1 MLGFKSEFLKHFL
14 SLDFTANIHLWF
26 MWILS
31 VLSAIVLA
39 VFAVL
44 TKKQTGKNMLK
55 ELNFTISLKKI
66 ARYFLLSCVLIV
78 YAYLALATMKYFF
91 HQDFRFWDNGMK
103 DMLPQY
109 WTLCL
114 RYSLFV
120 LPSFVVSAMMVNG
133 GRMKDMGDGWNTLL
147 QMVIAG
153 IGIYI
158 LVAYSYGTVYAEY
171 ASTGVGRAPAIAF
184 ISTWPMLINLPVF
197 AFINRKLYKVSGSI
211 WLPAFVNTWIVV
223 WSMVSCQSQTGYYLL
238 GNFAAKWL
246 GIF

>member
-147 QMVIAG
+147 QIWDRLRRVCLYRRRACTCYRLYLYLADADQPAG
-153 IGIYI
+153 FRIHQQK
-158 LVAYSYGTVYAEY
+158 TV
-171 ASTGVGRAPAIAF
+171 
-184 ISTWPMLINLPVF
+184 
-197 AFINRKLYKVSGSI
+197 
-211 WLPAFVNTWIVV
+211 
-223 WSMVSCQSQTGYYLL
+223 
-238 GNFAAKWL
+238 
-246 GIF
+246 

>member
-55 ELNFTISLKKI
+55 ELNVHISLKKI

-78 YAYLALATMKYFF
+78 YAYLMLATMKYFF

-114 RYSLFV
+114 RYSLFI
-120 LPSFVVSAMMVNG
+120 LPSFVVSAIMVNG

-153 IGIYI
+153 IGIY
-158 LVAYSYGTVYAEY
+158 
-171 ASTGVGRAPAIAF
+171 
-184 ISTWPMLINLPVF
+184 TWQMLINLPVF

-238 GNFAAKWL
+238 GNFATKWL

>member
-1 MLGFKSEFLKHFL
+1 
-14 SLDFTANIHLWF
+14 
-26 MWILS
+26 
-31 VLSAIVLA
+31 
-39 VFAVL
+39 
-44 TKKQTGKNMLK
+44 
-55 ELNFTISLKKI
+55 
-66 ARYFLLSCVLIV
+66 
-78 YAYLALATMKYFF
+78 
-91 HQDFRFWDNGMK
+91 
-103 DMLPQY
+103 
-109 WTLCL
+109 
-114 RYSLFV
+114 
-120 LPSFVVSAMMVNG
+120 MMVNG

-171 ASTGVGRAPAIAF
+171 AATGIGRAPAIAF